1 MKTKKQKKVLIALD
15 YDPTARKVAESG
27 FSLAVSM
34 NAEIVLMHVI
44 SDPVYYSSG
53 EYSPIIGFTG
63 FMEMGQLPS
72 VSIDQLK
79 VVSLQY
85 LDNTKQHLG
94 DKNIQTMVVEGD
106 LAESILDTAKEINA
120 DIIVMGSHSRR
131 WLEEV
136 LMGSATEKVLDKT
149 VLPLFLVPTKMKKK

>member
-1 MKTKKQKKVLIALD
+1 MNTNKQKRVLIALD

-27 FSLAVSM
+27 FSLALSM
-34 NAEIVLMHVI
+34 NADVILMHVI
-44 SDPVYYSSG
+44 SDPVYYSTR
-53 EYSPIIGFTG
+53 EYSPILGFTG
-63 FMEMGQLPS
+63 YMEMGQLPS
-72 VSIDQLK
+72 VTVDQLK
-79 VVSLQY
+79 VVSQLY

-94 DKNIQTMVVEGD
+94 DKNIQTIVREGD

-120 DIIVMGSHSRR
+120 DIIVMGSHSHR

-149 VLPLFLVPTKMKKK
+149 VIPLFLVPTKMKKK